1 MSFPNFSGKHA
12 HDAFFTP
19 QDFITYLRSEGRIPA
34 DLAMPRGII
43 LCYQPRMLAMALA
56 EEEVHEVE
64 IARYKLAL
72 LGADRAVGVCTGFG
86 IGAPA
91 VCGLLEVFIALG
103 TRAFVNIGTAG
114 TLAPTA
120 QIGDLVVCDRAIR
133 DEGVSHHYLPPEK
146 YAYPSTTL
154 TERLAERLRA
164 RGLTPHLGAS
174 WTIDAPY
181 RETVAEAR
189 QYQQEGALTVEME
202 ASALFAVAQLR
213 GAEMAAGFVI
223 SDSLADLVWNP
234 QFNAEAT
241 AAGFVQLFHAA
252 RETMAPETSQAPS

>member
-1 MSFPNFSGKHA
+1 MSFPNFAGKHA

-19 QDFITYLRSEGRIPA
+19 QDFVAYLRREGRLPD
-34 DLAMPRGII
+34 DLIMPGGII
-43 LCYQPRMLAMALA
+43 LSYHPRMLVAALA
-56 EEEVHEVE
+56 EEEAQE
-64 IARYKLAL
+64 IPIAGYKLAV
-72 LGADRAVGVCTGFG
+72 LGADGAVGLCTGFG

-91 VCGLLEVFIALG
+91 VVGVVELLIALG
-103 TRAFVNIGTAG
+103 ARAFVSIGTAG
-114 TLAPTA
+114 GLAPAA
-120 QIGDLVVCDRAIR
+120 QIGDLVVCDRAVR
-133 DEGVSHHYLPPEK
+133 DEGVSHHYLAPEM
-146 YAYPSTTL
+146 YAYPSAPL
-154 TERLAERLRA
+154 TERLAERLRS

-189 QYQQEGALTVEME
+189 HYQQEGALTVEME

-213 GAEMAAGFVI
+213 GVEMAAGFVI

-241 AAGFVQLFHAA
+241 EAGFAQLFHAA
-252 RETMAPETSQAPS
+252 RETLRLG

>member
-1 MSFPNFSGKHA
+1 MSFPNFAGKHA

-19 QDFITYLRSEGRIPA
+19 QEFVAYLRREGRLPDDLVLPA
-34 DLAMPRGII
+34 GII
-43 LCYQPRMLAMALA
+43 LSYHPRMLLSALA
-56 EEEVHEVE
+56 DIEVE
-64 IARYKLAL
+64 EIPIAGYRLSL
-72 LGADRAVGVCTGFG
+72 LGADRAVGLCTGFG

-91 VCGLLEVFIALG
+91 VVGVVELLIALG
-103 TRAFVNIGTAG
+103 GRAFVSIGTAG
-114 TLAPTA
+114 ALAPAA
-120 QIGDLVVCDRAIR
+120 QIGDVVVCDRAIR
-133 DEGVSHHYLPPEK
+133 DEGVSHHYLAPEK
-146 YAYPSTTL
+146 YAYGAAAL
-154 TERLAERLRA
+154 TERLTERLRA
-164 RGLTPHLGAS
+164 RGLTPHVGAS

-213 GAEMAAGFVI
+213 GVEMAAGFVI

-241 AAGFVQLFHAA
+241 AAGFIHLFHAA
-252 RETMAPETSQAPS
+252 CETLRRA

>member
-1 MSFPNFSGKHA
+1 MSFPNFAGKHA

-19 QDFITYLRSEGRIPA
+19 QEFVAYLRREGRLPD
-34 DLAMPRGII
+34 DLVLPRGII
-43 LCYQPRMLAMALA
+43 LCYQPRMLATALA
-56 EEEVHEVE
+56 EEETQEVE
-64 IARYKLAL
+64 VARFKVMLV
-72 LGADRAVGVCTGFG
+72 GADRAVGVCTGFG

-91 VCGLLEVFIALG
+91 AVGLLELLIALG
-103 TRAFVNIGTAG
+103 ARAFINIGTAG
-114 TLAPTA
+114 ALASAA
-120 QIGDLVVCDRAIR
+120 QIGDLVICDRAVR

-146 YAYPSTTL
+146 YAYPSAELTT
-154 TERLAERLRA
+154 RLAERLRA
-164 RGLTPHLGAS
+164 RGLSPHLGAS

-213 GAEMAAGFVI
+213 GVEMAAGFVI

-234 QFNAEAT
+234 QFNAGAT
-241 AAGFVQLFHAA
+241 ESGFVQLFHAA
-252 RETMAPETSQAPS
+252 RDALTPM

>member
-19 QDFITYLRSEGRIPA
+19 QDFIAYLRREGRLPN
-34 DLAMPRGII
+34 DLALPRGII
-43 LCYQPRMLAMALA
+43 LCYQPRMLAMAL
-56 EEEVHEVE
+56 EGETTQEIEV
-64 IARYKLAL
+64 ARFKITL
-72 LGADRAVGVCTGFG
+72 LGEDGALGVCTGFG
-86 IGAPA
+86 TGAPA
-91 VCGLLEVFIALG
+91 VVGLLELLIALG
-103 TRAFVNIGTAG
+103 VGSFVNIGTAG
-114 TLAPTA
+114 ALAPA
-120 QIGDLVVCDRAIR
+120 ARIGDLVVCDRAIR

-146 YAYPSTTL
+146 YAYPSSAL
-154 TERLAERLRA
+154 TARLAERLRA
-164 RGLTPHLGAS
+164 RGQEPHLGAS

-213 GAEMAAGFVI
+213 GVEMAAGFVI

-241 AAGFVQLFHAA
+241 AAGFAQIFHAA
-252 RETMAPETSQAPS
+252 RETLSPEASQTSS